1 MGVQYMTIHDYILK
15 IEVAEN
21 QMNNAETAE
30 ELEIAMEKINI
41 ARKELNLF
49 IREMK
54 QKIQKAC

>member
-1 MGVQYMTIHDYILK
+1 MTIHDYILK